1 MMPLPALPFVLF
13 NLDMPNYKPHQLQ
26 PLNMHYQL
34 HIHLVVK
41 IGLKYSDKISRLLVY
56 IK

>member
-1 MMPLPALPFVLF
+1 MMLLPALPFVLF

-34 HIHLVVK
+34 HRHLVVK